1 MRKLSAIMLALL
13 LVSGVAMAQ
22 DVSFSGQVDWT
33 QVMATDG
40 DDQAAASVDV
50 KLTAMVDD
58 YNTAVIKYEE
68 ESVFNGIDEAD
79 EPTSAYGVKIKD
91 GYFTT
96 DWAGAFGLD
105 QMAPVGI
112 ESTVGYFE
120 SNVANVS
127 GVTGL
132 GYEDVD
138 DWFGDAGN
146 RSWSYQVV
154 VSAMD
159 MVNLKVA
166 VDPGP
171 GPDGTEGNPNT
182 TIGVYG
188 GAEAAF
194 GTIDAEI
201 FFYDVDD
208 AEGLDAGYFLFGA
221 AYSGEVVPD
230 MVDLGVGLE
239 LVFDTDAEETFTD
252 ADGELQKNALGYG
265 LGVSGTVMDMATLGL
280 SLVGTSQAALGG
292 VGIDLNVAPIELIE
306 FDLGV
311 ALVIDENWG
320 VAGAVGEDAETLD
333 MLEASVLL
341 NLGAADFRVGYLYDG
356 VDADD
361 EAKGKSSGNLDG
373 KYKSDAGLPETSA
386 GAIFIRTT
394 LAY

>member
-13 LVSGVAMAQ
+13 LVSGVAMAA
-22 DVSFSGQVDWT
+22 DVSFSGTVDWT

-40 DDQAAASVDV
+40 DDKAAASVDV

-68 ESVFNGIDEAD
+68 EIVYVDDDGSPVTGYGVDIDEA
-79 EPTSAYGVKIKD
+79 
-91 GYFTT
+91 YFTT

-112 ESTVGYFE
+112 DSTVGYFE
-120 SNVANVS
+120 YNVANVS
-127 GVTGL
+127 KVTGL

-138 DWFGDAGN
+138 GWFGDAGHE
-146 RSWSYQVV
+146 SWAYQVV

-159 MVNLKVA
+159 MVNLQVT

-171 GPDGTEGNPNT
+171 GPDGTAGDPNT
-182 TIGVYG
+182 LIGVYG
-188 GAEAAF
+188 GTEAAF

-201 FFYDVDD
+201 FYYDADD
-208 AEGLDAGYFLFGA
+208 NAGLDEGYFLIGA
-221 AYSGEVVPD
+221 AYGGEVVPD
-230 MVDLGVGLE
+230 MVDLGVGFE
-239 LVFDTDAEETFTD
+239 FVYDTDAVDTTF
-252 ADGELQKNALGYG
+252 DGDDYANDFGYG
-265 LGVSGTVMDMATLGL
+265 IGVSGTVMDMATLGL
-280 SLVGTSQAALGG
+280 SLVGKSDVYAGG
-292 VGIDLNVAPIELIE
+292 MGIDLNVAPIDLIA

-311 ALVIDENWG
+311 ALVLDEAFFEEEG
-320 VAGAVGEDAETLD
+320 QETLD

-356 VDADD
+356 VDSEDTD
-361 EAKGKSSGNLDG
+361 KSSGNLD
-373 KYKSDAGLPETSA
+373 KNYKSDTGLPGDSA

-394 LAY
+394 LSY

>member
-33 QVMATDG
+33 QLMMTDA
-40 DDQAAASVDV
+40 DDAAAASVDV

-68 ESVFNGIDEAD
+68 EIVDDGTGTAFGVDIDEA
-79 EPTSAYGVKIKD
+79 
-91 GYFTT
+91 YFTT

-105 QMAPVGI
+105 MMAPVGI
-112 ESTVGYFE
+112 DSTVGYWE
-120 SNVANVS
+120 YNVANVS

-138 DWFGDAGN
+138 DWFADAGTE
-146 RSWSYQVV
+146 SWAYQVV
-154 VSAMD
+154 ISAMD
-159 MVNLKVA
+159 MVNFQVT

-171 GPDGTEGNPNT
+171 GPDGTDGNPNT
-182 TIGVYG
+182 LIGVFG
-188 GAEAAF
+188 GTELPF

-208 AEGLDAGYFLFGA
+208 AAGLDAGYFLFGA
-221 AYSGEVVPD
+221 AYSGEAVPD
-230 MVDLGVGLE
+230 LLDLGVGLE
-239 LVFDTDAEETFTD
+239 FVYDTDAVEGAF
-252 ADGELQKNALGYG
+252 DGDTYTLDYAYG

-280 SLVGTSQAALGG
+280 SLVGHSEAAAGG
-292 VGIDLNVAPIELIE
+292 VGIDLNVAPIDLIA

-311 ALVIDENWG
+311 ALVLDEAFTAT
-320 VAGAVGEDAETLD
+320 VDQETLD

-356 VDADD
+356 QDTGVA
-361 EAKGKSSGNLDG
+361 SNLDD
-373 KYKSDAGLPETSA
+373 KYKSDVSLPAASE
-386 GAIFIRTT
+386 GGIFIRTT

>member
-22 DVSFSGQVDWT
+22 DVSFSGTVDWT

-40 DDQAAASVDV
+40 DDKAAASVDV

-68 ESVFNGIDEAD
+68 QVFETDEV
-79 EPTSAYGVKIKD
+79 YGVKIKD
-91 GYFTT
+91 AFFTT

-112 ESTVGYFE
+112 DSTVGYFE

-127 GVTGL
+127 KVTGL

-146 RSWSYQVV
+146 RSWNYQVV

-159 MVNLKVA
+159 MVNFKVA

-171 GPDGTEGNPNT
+171 SGALESGNANT
-182 TIGVYG
+182 TIGAYG
-188 GAEAAF
+188 GADLAF

-221 AYSGEVVPD
+221 AYSGEAVPD
-230 MVDLGVGLE
+230 LLDLGVGLE
-239 LVFDTDAEETFTD
+239 FVYDTDAADLFTYEGD
-252 ADGELQKNALGYG
+252 EASLDFGWG

-280 SLVGTSQAALGG
+280 SVVGHSEAVAGG
-292 VGIDLNVAPIELIE
+292 MGIDLNVAPIELIE

-311 ALVIDENWG
+311 ALVIDEMFG
-320 VAGAVGEDAETLD
+320 VDTDTGIVGVEDQETLD

-356 VDADD
+356 TDDTDA
-361 EAKGKSSGNLDG
+361 GLSGNLDD
-373 KYKSDAGLPETSA
+373 KYKSDVGLPGTSA

-394 LAY
+394 LNY

>member
-22 DVSFSGQVDWT
+22 TVSFSGTVDWT

-40 DDQAAASVDV
+40 ADQAAASADV

-68 ESVFNGIDEAD
+68 EVIGRVTDYDGTDVETTSTYGVDIDEA
-79 EPTSAYGVKIKD
+79 
-91 GYFTT
+91 YFTT

-112 ESTVGYFE
+112 DSTVGYFE
-120 SNVANVS
+120 YNVANVS

-138 DWFGDAGN
+138 DWFGDADAGHE
-146 RSWSYQVV
+146 SWAYQVV

-159 MVNLKVA
+159 MVNLQVT

-171 GPDGTEGNPNT
+171 GPDGTEGDPNT
-182 TIGVYG
+182 LIGVYG
-188 GAEAAF
+188 GTEAAF

-201 FFYDVDD
+201 FYYDADDD
-208 AEGLDAGYFLFGA
+208 AGLDEGYFLIGA
-221 AYSGEVVPD
+221 AYGGEVVPD
-230 MVDLGVGLE
+230 MVDLGVGFE
-239 LVFDTDAEETFTD
+239 FVYDTDAEDTTF
-252 ADGELQKNALGYG
+252 DGDDYANDFGYG
-265 LGVSGTVMDMATLGL
+265 IGVSGTVMDMATLGL
-280 SLVGTSQAALGG
+280 SLVGRSDVYAGG
-292 VGIDLNVAPIELIE
+292 MGIDLNVAPIDLIA

-311 ALVIDENWG
+311 ALVLDPAFEK
-320 VAGAVGEDAETLD
+320 VSADQETLD

-356 VDADD
+356 TDDTDA
-361 EAKGKSSGNLDG
+361 ANSGNLDT
-373 KYKSDAGLPETSA
+373 KYKSDQALPGTSA
-386 GAIFIRTT
+386 GAIFVRTT
-394 LAY
+394 LNY